1 LVAARRATA
10 TSRCPR
16 TGGAW
21 TTASGTLT
29 LRADG
34 TDQEIDLQFNAST
47 ADASTLYISSIAII
61 QTETP

>member
-1 LVAARRATA
+1 M
-10 TSRCPR
+10 
-16 TGGAW
+16 
-21 TTASGTLT
+21 T

-47 ADASTLYISSIAII
+47 TDASALYISSIAII